1 MRVVHCVHLESIVV
15 QEARPII
22 LSCFDTKSQ
31 KKHYQRIRNINKS
44 MTSTRKIMTESHEM
58 SQMPQQ
64 HPTESLRRS
73 GHTAESDPLHNT
85 FHMGARTMK

>member
-1 MRVVHCVHLESIVV
+1 MMRVVHCVHLESIVV

-58 SQMPQQ
+58 SQMPQR
-64 HPTESLRRS
+64 LRHKTKNNVFHVFFS
-73 GHTAESDPLHNT
+73 FAKKMLKNAT
-85 FHMGARTMK
+85 FT